1 MQLDPDAKVTVTT
14 EIAADIYDGNFTIRQ
29 ENKDFSEYNVYTLLV
44 IPTNPIPRLGWIEI
58 ELPSLVGVLD
68 EQMLSDQY
76 VGVDKGSEFK
86 Y

>member
-1 MQLDPDAKVTVTT
+1 M
-14 EIAADIYDGNFTIRQ
+14 
-29 ENKDFSEYNVYTLLV
+29 YTLLV

-58 ELPSLVGVLD
+58 ELPALVGVLD